1 MKSLNQIVNELE
13 EIVSKNIYKHKF
25 PEIKGNMIKIG
36 HLLIR
41 NSKQYGYVIVNTKT
55 NKTVETSYSKRA
67 AIAIALSYLK
77 NKNYK
82 EVLYFDSIIE
92 KNSNDSLFYFYN
104 IKNSDQDFKKQS
116 LLNRFEESKNKIEWA
131 RQALDDYI
139 LGDIR

>member
-13 EIVSKNIYKHKF
+13 EIVSKNIDKHKF